1 MRRRPRNWRLI
12 IAVTA
17 GVVSFLCAS
26 GSVAGY
32 VWYSQATTPDRS
44 TPSLVV
50 RQYLEAIFEDDDPAR
65 ASLFT
70 CGKPE
75 SLTEV
80 QDTLADIHQ
89 RESRFGVKI
98 TVGWDSFNTTEQGKN
113 ATVTLNLLIRVPEA
127 NGYPSES
134 QDHWAFTTA
143 NDNGWRVCSAHK
155 VN

>member
-1 MRRRPRNWRLI
+1 M
-12 IAVTA
+12 AVAA
-17 GVVSFLCAS
+17 GVLSFFCS
-26 GSVAGY
+26 VGSVAGY
-32 VWYSQATTPDRS
+32 VWYGQATTPDRS

-50 RQYLEAIFEDDDPAR
+50 RQYLQATFEDNDPAR
-65 ASLFT
+65 ASQFT

-80 QDTLADIHQ
+80 QNTLADIRQ

-98 TVGWDSFNTTEQGKN
+98 TVAWDSFNTQEQGKD

-134 QDHWAFTTA
+134 QDHWAFTTT
-143 NDNGWRVCSAHK
+143 NNNGWRVCGAHK
-155 VN
+155 VG